1 MACVT
6 LWQKNPAL
14 GAARMRVAIERVLRL
29 EAEAIRS
36 LSESLSTS
44 YETAATWMFEC
55 KGRVIT
61 CGVGKSGH
69 IARKTAGTLSS
80 TGTPSLF
87 LHATEAMHGDLGMV
101 TEQDILLLYSHSGE
115 TDEITSLF
123 PSFQK
128 LGAKT
133 ILITGRVESTAG
145 RSADLVLDTRVV
157 EEACPNNLAPTTST
171 TVMLAVSDAL
181 AVAVMEMRGFQREDF
196 ARFHPAGA
204 LGKRL
209 LLTVADVMRSGEDNA
224 IIGQE
229 ESIIDVLRSMT
240 RAGAGAVCVI
250 EKTGKM
256 VGLISDGDIR
266 RHFLAS
272 SNPMEAIASEIM
284 SVKYTSIP
292 PDLLAVD
299 ALESFQNNPKK
310 IGEMPVLGPTG
321 EPLGMIALKDLL
333 RSGIV

>member
-1 MACVT
+1 MNEVISQV
-6 LWQKNPAL
+6 LSQE
-14 GAARMRVAIERVLRL
+14 GRAIL
-29 EAEAIRS
+29 S
-36 LSESLSTS
+36 LSERVGK
-44 YETAATWMFEC
+44 EFEQAVEWMFAC
-55 KGRVIT
+55 KGRVIA

-101 TEQDILLLYSHSGE
+101 TDQDIVLLYSHSGE

-133 ILITGRVESTAG
+133 ILITGRADSTAG
-145 RSADLVLDTRVV
+145 RSSDLVLDTGVT

-181 AVAVMEMRGFQREDF
+181 AVAVMERRGFQREDF

-209 LLTVADVMRSGEDNA
+209 LLTVADIMRSGEDNA
-224 IIGQE
+224 IVKSDEPIL
-229 ESIIDVLRSMT
+229 DVLQKMT
-240 RAGAGAVCVI
+240 KAGTGAACVV
-250 EKTGKM
+250 ENSGKM
-256 VGLISDGDIR
+256 VGIISDGDVR
-266 RHFLAS
+266 RHFLRS
-272 SNPMEAIASEIM
+272 QNPMEATAVEIM
-284 SVKYTSIP
+284 SEKYSHIP

-310 IGEMPVLGPTG
+310 IGEMPVLNSNQ
-321 EPLGMIALKDLL
+321 EPIGMIALKDLL